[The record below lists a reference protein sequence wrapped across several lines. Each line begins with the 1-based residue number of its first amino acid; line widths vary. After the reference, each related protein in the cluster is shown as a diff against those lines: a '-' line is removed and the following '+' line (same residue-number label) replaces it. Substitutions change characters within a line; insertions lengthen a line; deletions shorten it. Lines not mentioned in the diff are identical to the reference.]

1 MDRDWLK
8 ISWKLDVFRGV
19 IGVLFG
25 IAAMVW
31 PVETVTALAV
41 LWGIWALV
49 DGVSALVL
57 ALLGPAGASGASRVW
72 LGVIGVVALVAA
84 FFAIANP
91 AGAVTAL
98 MWILGVWLI
107 IRGVLEIIG
116 AFGVGGGTPMWL
128 MMLAGLLSGAIGL
141 LFVWRPGGSAVSLA
155 VLLGAIAAVWGVVL
169 VVSGLRARRELTA
182 PRGAHVATA

>member
-41 LWGIWALV
+41 LWGIWALF
-49 DGVSALVL
+49 DGASALVL
-57 ALLGPAGASGASRVW
+57 AFLGPAGASGASRVW
-72 LGVIGVVALVAA
+72 LALIGVVALVAA

-116 AFGVGGGTPMWL
+116 AFGVGGGMPMWL
-128 MMLAGLLSGAIGL
+128 MLLAGLLSGAIGV

-169 VVSGLRARRELTA
+169 VVSGLRTRHELNA